1 MFINKAL
8 VLIVA
13 MVISITAYAN
23 EEGMAKFLEKEEQYA
38 TSMCQQIQ
46 QDQQW
51 KKLLGNYP
59 ALNKVYQQYPKGY
72 NKEVG
77 FLYAKT
83 TAYDI
88 ARTSSSLLDK
98 LVYQKTKAENDT
110 DRAMMEYLYRVR
122 VMRVLNKCGALL
134 KNQHLILLLPVFDLR
149 LGSVDDS
156 VKMNELLNKATCVK
170 KYDETLINNMRML
183 QQGGS
188 VDKMLFDMR
197 GECYAESAD
206 LYTKVVFPYHV
217 LFEEN
222 PTEYYRQ
229 PYLTE
234 YEQKIA
240 GALDE
245 VNTKFSGAMS
255 TIATQTK
262 DQQEKS
268 ARLVKIT
275 SGSVSVAKSCGEV
288 AEALISKDN
297 FIGMFAGYPIS
308 KDAQAVYSRP
318 TQKLYST
325 LGQILSTKSNE
336 IITYDRNQIS
346 GIGHAFKLKIGK
358 KSVWF
363 KNDVSIGKNV
373 YFVGKY
379 IDNDVTTVTQGQS
392 SFDVSTRVI
401 DVMCIT
407 SM

>member
-1 MFINKAL
+1 
-8 VLIVA
+8 
-13 MVISITAYAN
+13 MVMNVQAYAN
-23 EEGMAKFLEKEEQYA
+23 EEGIAKFLQKEEQYA
-38 TSMCQQIQ
+38 ASMCQQIQ

-51 KKLLGNYP
+51 KKLLENYP
-59 ALNKVYQQYPKGY
+59 ALHKVYQQYPKGY

-110 DRAMMEYLYRVR
+110 DRAMMESLYRVR
-122 VMRVLNKCGALL
+122 VMRVLNKCGILL
-134 KNQHLILLLPVFDLR
+134 KNQHLILLLPVFDLQR
-149 LGSVDDS
+149 GAVDDD
-156 VKMNELLNKATCVK
+156 VKMNELMTSASCIK
-170 KYDETLINNMRML
+170 KYDETLISNVRVR
-183 QQGGS
+183 QQPGS
-188 VDKMLFDMR
+188 PDKLLFDMH
-197 GECYAESAD
+197 GDCYKESAD
-206 LYTKVVFPYHV
+206 LYNKVVFPYHV

-229 PYLTE
+229 PYLVE
-234 YEQKIA
+234 YEKKIA

-245 VNTKFSGAMS
+245 VNAKFAGAMS
-255 TIATQTK
+255 TITTQTQN
-262 DQQEKS
+262 QQEKK
-268 ARLVKIT
+268 ARMVKVS
-275 SGSVSVAKSCGEV
+275 SGSVSAAKSCGEV
-288 AEALISKDN
+288 AEALITKEN
-297 FIGMFAGYPIS
+297 FVSMFAGYPIS
-308 KDAQAVYSRP
+308 KDAQAVYDRP

-325 LGQILSTKSNE
+325 LGRILSTKSNE
-336 IITYDRNQIS
+336 IITYDKNQIS
-346 GIGHAFKLKIGK
+346 GIGHAYKLKIGK